1 MWCISKRKV
10 IRKRVG
16 KAKAVWG
23 VGCGWVGKPRHL
35 FSLFTARILL
45 YPLHSQRH
53 RLCVQSAFE
62 VIRKGLNPTSKILQ
76 S

>member
-1 MWCISKRKV
+1 MYIEKKGRKEES
-10 IRKRVG
+10 RKGHGRLWSGDVVG
-16 KAKAVWG
+16 WAS
-23 VGCGWVGKPRHL
+23 L
-35 FSLFTARILL
+35 SLFTTRILL

-62 VIRKGLNPTSKILQ
+62 VMRKGLNPRSKILH